1 MLIKY
6 DVFNSFILTI
16 PTYLNNTT
24 DILGLQ
30 RILCYGFLALPEE
43 QTPEYESPI
52 YPYIYI

>member
-6 DVFNSFILTI
+6 DVFNYFILTI

-30 RILCYGFLALPEE
+30 RILCSGFLALPEE